1 MKSPSIENVPARWI
15 RSSCSNTGSAG
26 ATAEKFTAN
35 GWGRT
40 GDLAKCDEDGYFWY
54 QGRADDVF
62 KSGGYRIGPPRSK
75 TVCCGILPSQMLP

>member
-1 MKSPSIENVPARWI
+1 MDPVILLEYWKKP
-15 RSSCSNTGSAG
+15 G

-54 QGRADDVF
+54 QGVPTMSSRAVAIV
-62 KSGGYRIGPPRSK
+62 SAPPRSK
-75 TVCCGILPSQMLP
+75 TVC